1 MNVLRRMLLDESGG
15 PLLEYAFIFALFSL
29 LCAWGFVQIAYNA
42 GARYTTS
49 TQAMPSVQE
58 VPLPTKAPGS

>member
-1 MNVLRRMLLDESGG
+1 MIVFARMLRDERGG

-29 LCAWGFVQIAYNA
+29 LCAWGFRQIAVSA